1 MTTRELEIFSAVAE
15 QGTMSEAARKLRI
28 SQSSVSQ
35 AVADIEREYGVLL
48 FERYAHSLHLTH
60 TGRTLLEY
68 ARQTLHLA
76 RETDAFLRSATRQ
89 TELRVGASAT
99 VGSCVLCP
107 LLDRLQTA
115 TPGLRPWVVVSN
127 SQEIQRLLLHNEL
140 DVGLVE
146 GRTSHPD
153 LVVRRAMEDEL
164 VLICG
169 RNHPFFGR
177 ELLQPEELEGQTL
190 ILREEGSGTRAHW
203 EDQLRRCGVTGVP
216 GWVCTSPEA
225 IRAAVIHGFGL
236 SVLSR
241 RQVREDL
248 AAGRLWIC
256 PVEGLE
262 LRRSFSLVYH
272 KNKYASDLFSRF
284 CQVALEMGSEET
296 RSGQL
301 I

>member
-15 QGTMSEAARKLRI
+15 QGSMSGAARKLRV

-35 AVADIEREYGVLL
+35 AVAEIEREYGVLL
-48 FERYAHSLHLTH
+48 FERYAHNLHLTH
-60 TGRTLLEY
+60 TGQTLLEY
-68 ARQTLHLA
+68 ARQTLHLV
-76 RETDAFLRSATRQ
+76 RETDAFLRGEAHQ

-107 LLDRLQTA
+107 LLERLRA
-115 TPGLRPWVVVSN
+115 GTPGLRPRVVVSN
-127 SQEIQRLLLHNEL
+127 SQEIQRLLLQNDL

-146 GRTSHPD
+146 GRTAHPD
-153 LVVRRAMEDEL
+153 LVVRQAMEDEL

-169 RNHPFFGR
+169 KSHPFFGR
-177 ELLQPEELEGQTL
+177 EQLRPAELEGQTL
-190 ILREEGSGTRAHW
+190 ILREEGSGTRAHR
-203 EDQLRRCGVTGVP
+203 EEQLVRRGVTGVP
-216 GWVCTSPEA
+216 DWVCTSPEA

-248 AAGRLWIC
+248 AAGRLWVC
-256 PVEGLE
+256 RVEGLE

-272 KNKYASDLFSRF
+272 KNKYPSDLFTRF
-284 CQVALEMGSEET
+284 CQTALELGREEA
-296 RSGQL
+296 RSGCL